1 MTKTSTRTRL
11 LRACYSFLVPVARFL
26 LRNGVGF
33 REFAEISRVA
43 FVEVAGSDYGI
54 RGRPTN
60 ISRVSAMTG
69 IGRKEVRRIRQ
80 QRAEY
85 VDDPRVDLSPL
96 ADVLQRWF
104 TDPSYLNSSGNPKT
118 LPFRNGQKTFTKL
131 VKECA
136 GDVPAGAIKVELIRC
151 GAIAEDTAGKLTAKR
166 RYVVPEGG
174 DKRIVTSMAFGL
186 RALASTI
193 AHNVD
198 HSGELGRI
206 ERFIESDPLT
216 ESGIA
221 GLRSEVRKRITAFAD
236 GIDDYFSAAER
247 SSPVTGRRVGVGI
260 YFYEDD

>member
-11 LRACYSFLVPVARFL
+11 LRACYSFVVPVARFL
-26 LRNGVGF
+26 LRNGVSF
-33 REFAEISRVA
+33 REFTEISRVA
-43 FVEVAGSDYGI
+43 FVEVAGNDYGI

-80 QRAEY
+80 LKAEF

-96 ADVLQRWF
+96 SDVLQRWF
-104 TDPSYLNSSGNPKT
+104 TDPRYLNSSGNPRP
-118 LPFRNGQKTFTKL
+118 LPFRNGRKTFTKL

-136 GDVPAGAIKVELIRC
+136 SDLPAGAIKVELIRC
-151 GAIAEDTAGKLTAKR
+151 GAITEDTAGRLTARR
-166 RYVVPEGG
+166 RYVVPEGAE
-174 DKRIVTSMAFGL
+174 KRVVTSMAFGL

-216 ESGIA
+216 EAGVAGIRNQ
-221 GLRSEVRKRITAFAD
+221 LRKRIGAFAD
-236 GIDDYFSAAER
+236 GIDDFLSEAER
-247 SSPVTGRRVGVGI
+247 ASPATGKRVGVGV
-260 YFYEDD
+260 YLYEDD